1 MGKDIVAAYDMGTGG
16 VKIALIDKD
25 FKLYG
30 IATADYPLYT
40 PQPDWAEQDPED
52 YWNAVCDVTRKVMRE
67 SGISA
72 DEIIGMSFSTQW
84 KGIIPMDK
92 DGKVLH
98 RNIAWLDGRA
108 GKQAEKLNEQLGTRY
123 CDKDYFAKLLWFK
136 ENCPELYDRADCIHE
151 VNSYLKFKITGEK
164 SSDLSNHFLRSHNAD
179 IQKEAERFLDCAGID
194 INKFPPLVDS
204 RDCVGRVTREA
215 SLQLGLS
222 EGTPVFG
229 GSGDIPA
236 IAVGSGCTGSGKCH
250 IYLGSSG
257 WIGISLPEGSKA
269 RADLRSAFTRDQ
281 SLWLYAIQS
290 ACMSF
295 NWAVRQMY
303 RAEMEQMG
311 EDFYPYINS
320 ELDRVP
326 AGSLNLLATP
336 WLHGELPP
344 LSEHAKMV
352 FLNISGVHERSHMV
366 NAVMESLCYTL
377 KRKMESLKRN
387 IGIAPDRIR
396 VAGGGASFA
405 HWMQI
410 LADVLEIPVDV
421 PYNPRHAGAF
431 GIASTAFVGLGL
443 HNSYEEAAKRVKI
456 EHTYLPRSENQAVY
470 HKLYDVFCL
479 LYPTLKDTFDA
490 LNSID

>member
-16 VKIALIDKD
+16 VKVALIDKD

-40 PQPDWAEQDPED
+40 PEPDWAEQDPQD
-52 YWNAVCDVTRKVMRE
+52 YWNAVCAVTCEVME
-67 SGISA
+67 KSGITA
-72 DEIIGMSFSTQW
+72 DDIVGMAFSTQW
-84 KGIIPMDK
+84 KGIIPV
-92 DGKVLH
+92 GKNGEVLH

-108 GKQAEKLNEQLGTRY
+108 GKQAERLTRELGTPY

-136 ENCPELYDRADCIHE
+136 ENHPDLYEKADCIHE
-151 VNSYLKFKITGEK
+151 VNSYLKFKITGER
-164 SSDLSNHFLRSHNAD
+164 SSDLSNNFLRSYNAEQTD
-179 IQKEAERFLDCAGID
+179 RAEKFMACAEID

-204 RDCVGRVTREA
+204 RDSVGRVTETA
-215 SLQLGLS
+215 AAELGLNP
-222 EGTPVFG
+222 GTLVFG

-257 WIGISLPEGSKA
+257 WIGVSLPDDTA
-269 RADLRSAFTRDQ
+269 AYTDLRSAFTREQ
-281 SLWLYAIQS
+281 SLYLYAIQS

-295 NWAVRQMY
+295 NWAVEQLY
-303 RAEMEQMG
+303 RAEMKEMG
-311 EDFYPYINS
+311 EAFYPYINS

-326 AGSLNLLATP
+326 AGSLGLLATP

-344 LSEHAKMV
+344 LSEHAKMA

-377 KRKMESLKRN
+377 KHKMEALKRN
-387 IGIAPDRIR
+387 VGVKPERIR
-396 VAGGGASFA
+396 AAGGGASFA

-431 GIASTAFVGLGL
+431 GIASTAFVGLGM
-443 HNSYEEAAKRVKI
+443 HDSYEEAAKRVII
-456 EHTYLPRSENQAVY
+456 EHTYLPRRENQAVY
-470 HKLYDVFCL
+470 HKMYNIFCS

-490 LNSID
+490 LNS